1 MYFYG
6 MCWIMPGSAH
16 SFQNESDMDNKTDI
30 HSIDNIELVFLKVED
45 YPEIKRAM
53 KEAYSN
59 MPDAYWKEHHIRTLI
74 EKFPEGQVGIK
85 VDNELAGCALSIIV
99 DYTEYDRKHTYYEIT
114 GGYTFNT
121 HTGDGDKLYGI
132 DVFIRP
138 KFRGLRLGRRLYDY
152 RKELCEKLNLK
163 GIVFGGRI
171 PNYHQYSAVMTPRD
185 YIDKVRKKEIHD
197 PVLDFQMS
205 NDFHP
210 ARILKGYLEGDK
222 ESQEYAVLL
231 EWDNVYYEKK
241 TNKASIKKTVVRLG
255 LIQWQMRLYKDLEEL
270 MQQAEYFVD
279 AVSGYRS
286 DFALFPEF
294 FNAPLMSE
302 YNHLSEPEAIR
313 KLSEYTEEIT
323 RRFAEMAISYNINI
337 ITGSMPE
344 IVNNNL
350 YNVGYLCKRDGGVE
364 RFEKLHVTPDEAKVW
379 GLQGG
384 SELKTYDTDCG
395 KIGILI
401 CYDVEFPE
409 LGRILAED
417 GIDILFVP
425 FLTDTQNG
433 YSRVR
438 NCAQARAIENEC
450 YVAIAGS
457 VGNLPKVHNMDIQYA
472 QSMVFTPCDFS
483 FPTNG
488 IKAEATPNTEMI
500 LIADVDIDL
509 LRELNQHGSVRNLKN
524 RRTDLYMIGRKMP
537 VTGH

>member
-1 MYFYG
+1 METNTEK
-6 MCWIMPGSAH
+6 P
-16 SFQNESDMDNKTDI
+16 
-30 HSIDNIELVFLKVED
+30 SIGNIELVFLKMED
-45 YPEIKRAM
+45 YEEIKNAM
-53 KEAYSN
+53 IEAYCN
-59 MPDAYWKEHHIRTLI
+59 MPEAYWKERHIKTLI

-85 VDNELAGCALSIIV
+85 VDNELVGCALSIIV
-99 DYTEYDRKHTYYEIT
+99 DYSKFDDKHTYNEIT

-121 HTGDGDKLYGI
+121 HTAKGDILYGI
-132 DVFIRP
+132 DIFIKP

-171 PNYHQYSAVMTPRD
+171 PNYHQYAATMSPRQ
-185 YIDKVRKKEIHD
+185 YIDKVRIKEIDD
-197 PVLDFQMS
+197 PVLNFQVS

-210 ARILKGYLEGDK
+210 TRILKGYLEGDK
-222 ESQEYAVLL
+222 ESNEYAVLL
-231 EWDNVYYEKK
+231 EWDNVYYEKES
-241 TNKASIKKTVVRLG
+241 NKATIKKSVIRLG
-255 LIQWQMRLYKDLEEL
+255 LIQWQMRLYKDFEEL

-279 AVSGYRS
+279 AVSAYRA

-313 KLSEYTEEIT
+313 KLAEYTEEIT
-323 RRFAEMAISYNINI
+323 RRFAELAISYNINI

-344 IVNNNL
+344 IVDHNL
-350 YNVGYLCKRDGGVE
+350 YNAGYICRRDGGTE
-364 RFEKLHVTPDEAKVW
+364 RFEKLHVTPDEVRIW
-379 GLQGG
+379 GMQGG
-384 SELKTYDTDCG
+384 KDIHTYDTDCG

-401 CYDVEFPE
+401 CYDIEFPE
-409 LGRILAED
+409 LSRILAEEQ
-417 GIDILFVP
+417 IDILFVP

-438 NCAQARAIENEC
+438 NCARARAIENEC
-450 YVAIAGS
+450 YVAIAGC

-472 QSMVFTPCDFS
+472 QSIVFTPCDFS

-509 LRELNQHGSVRNLKN
+509 LRELNQFGSVRNLKD
-524 RRTDLYMIGRKMP
+524 RRTDIYAIVNRSK
-537 VTGH
+537 

>member
-1 MYFYG
+1 MTGSCVFVLLFILE
-6 MCWIMPGSAH
+6 IMETRND
-16 SFQNESDMDNKTDI
+16 FQAI
-30 HSIDNIELVFLKVED
+30 GNIELVFLQLQD
-45 YPEIKRAM
+45 YDEIKAAM

-59 MPDAYWKEHHIRTLI
+59 MPEAYWKEHHIKSLI

-85 VDNELAGCALSIIV
+85 IDGELAGCALSIIV
-99 DYTEYDRKHTYYEIT
+99 DYTKFDDKHTYYEIT
-114 GGYTFNT
+114 GSYTFNT
-121 HTGDGDKLYGI
+121 HTSTGNKLYGI

-171 PNYHQYSAVMTPRD
+171 PNYHQYSAEISPRE
-185 YIDKVRKKEIHD
+185 YIDKVKKKEIHD
-197 PVLDFQMS
+197 PVLNFQMS

-210 ARILKGYLEGDK
+210 TRVLQGYLEGDK
-222 ESQEYAVLL
+222 ESKEYAVLL
-231 EWDNVYYEKK
+231 EWDNVYYEK
-241 TNKASIKKTVVRLG
+241 ASKSVATKKSIVRLG
-255 LIQWQMRLYKDLEEL
+255 LIQWQMRLYRDFEEL

-279 AVSGYRS
+279 AVSDYRS

-313 KLSEYTEEIT
+313 KLAGYTEEIT
-323 RRFAEMAISYNINI
+323 NRFAELAISYNINI

-344 IVNNNL
+344 IVDNNL

-379 GLQGG
+379 GMQGG
-384 SELKTYDTDCG
+384 SQIQTYDTDCG
-395 KIGILI
+395 RVGILI

-409 LGRILAED
+409 LSRILAEE

-450 YVAIAGS
+450 YVAIAGC

-472 QSMVFTPCDFS
+472 QSVVFTPCDFS

-509 LRELNQHGSVRNLKN
+509 LRELNQLGSVRNLKD
-524 RRTDLYMIGRKMP
+524 RRTDIFSIIRKSAR
-537 VTGH
+537 

>member
-1 MYFYG
+1 
-6 MCWIMPGSAH
+6 
-16 SFQNESDMDNKTDI
+16 MDSIKDI
-30 HSIDNIELVFLKVED
+30 REIDKIELVFLKLGD
-45 YPEIKRAM
+45 YEELKQAM
-53 KEAYSN
+53 IEAYSN
-59 MPDAYWKEHHIRTLI
+59 MPEVYWKEEHIKKLI
-74 EKFPEGQVGIK
+74 EKFPDGQIGIK

-99 DYTEYDRKHTYYEIT
+99 DYSQFDEKHTYSEIT
-114 GGYTFNT
+114 GNYSFDT
-121 HTGDGDKLYGI
+121 HSSNGDILYGI

-138 KFRGLRLGRRLYDY
+138 RFRGLRLGRRLYDY

-171 PNYHQYSAVMTPRD
+171 PNYHKFSAELSPKE
-185 YIDKVRKKEIHD
+185 YISKVREKEIHD

-210 ARILKGYLEGDK
+210 ARVLKGYLEGDK
-222 ESQEYAVLL
+222 ESREYAVLL
-231 EWDNVYYEKK
+231 EWDNIYYEKPTK
-241 TNKASIKKTVVRLG
+241 KASVKKTVIRLG
-255 LIQWQMRLYKDLEEL
+255 LVQWQMRLYKNLDEL
-270 MQQAEYFVD
+270 MQQVEYFVD

-294 FNAPLMSE
+294 FNAPLMAE
-302 YNHLSEPEAIR
+302 YNHLSESDAIR
-313 KLSEYTEEIT
+313 KLAEYTDEIKN
-323 RRFAEMAISYNINI
+323 RFSELAITYNINI

-344 IVNNNL
+344 ISDNHL
-350 YNVGYLCKRDGGVE
+350 YNAGYLCKRDGGIE
-364 RFEKLHVTPDEAKVW
+364 RFEKLHITPDEAKVW

-384 SELKTYDTDCG
+384 RELKTFDTDCG
-395 KIGILI
+395 KIGVLI
-401 CYDVEFPE
+401 CYDIEFPE
-409 LGRILAED
+409 LSRLLAQDEM
-417 GIDILFVP
+417 DILFVP

-500 LIADVDIDL
+500 LIADVDIGM
-509 LRELNQHGSVRNLKN
+509 LRELNQFGSVRNLKD
-524 RRTDLYMIGRKMP
+524 RRTDLYSINRK
-537 VTGH
+537 

>member
-1 MYFYG
+1 
-6 MCWIMPGSAH
+6 
-16 SFQNESDMDNKTDI
+16 MDNNI
-30 HSIDNIELVFLKVED
+30 ELQSIENIELVFLKMSDYED
-45 YPEIKRAM
+45 LKNAM

-59 MPDAYWKEHHIRTLI
+59 MPESYWKEHHIKTLI
-74 EKFPEGQVGIK
+74 DKFPEGQVGLK
-85 VDNELAGCALSIIV
+85 VDGELAGCALSIIV
-99 DYTEYDRKHTYYEIT
+99 DYSKFDDKHTYQEIT
-114 GGYTFNT
+114 GAYTFNT
-121 HTGDGDKLYGI
+121 HTANGDKLYGI
-132 DVFIRP
+132 DIFIRP

-163 GIVFGGRI
+163 GIIFGGRI
-171 PNYHQYSAVMTPRD
+171 PNYHNYSSELSPRE

-197 PVLDFQMS
+197 SVLDFQMS

-210 ARILKGYLEGDK
+210 VKVLKGYLEGDK

-231 EWDNVYYEKK
+231 EWYNVYYEKE
-241 TNKASIKKTVVRLG
+241 TNNASIKKTIVRLG
-255 LIQWQMRLYKDLEEL
+255 LIQWQMRLYKDLNEL
-270 MQQAEYFVD
+270 MQQAEYFID
-279 AVSGYRS
+279 AVSGYRA

-302 YNHLSEPEAIR
+302 YNHLSEPDAIR
-313 KLSEYTEEIT
+313 MLAGFTEDIT
-323 RRFAEMAISYNINI
+323 KRFAELAITYNINI

-344 IVNNNL
+344 LVNNNL
-350 YNVGYLCKRDGGVE
+350 YNVGYLCKRDGGME
-364 RFEKLHVTPDEAKVW
+364 RFEKLHVTPDEAKIW

-384 SELKTYDTDCG
+384 DIIQAFDTDAG
-395 KIGILI
+395 RVGVLI
-401 CYDVEFPE
+401 CYDIEFPE
-409 LGRILAED
+409 LSRLLAKE

-438 NCAQARAIENEC
+438 SCAQARAIENEC

-472 QSMVFTPCDFS
+472 QSVVFTPCDFS

-500 LIADVDIDL
+500 LIADVDIDM
-509 LRELNQHGSVRNLKN
+509 LRELNQFGSVRNLKD
-524 RRTDLYMIGRKMP
+524 RRTDLYQINKLGEN
-537 VTGH
+537 